1 MIGQSTTAMQI
12 LYPSTTSVYYGY
24 VALVLAVP
32 LAIYAMVTFY
42 PNVVRWTDYSPA
54 WWSCTFPPGTVS
66 MGGHQ
71 VALVNGSA
79 WLDAVALA
87 IPFLLLAHWTACS
100 SRFLGW
106 VAEGRR
112 GSTA

>member
-1 MIGQSTTAMQI
+1 MLSI
-12 LYPSTTSVYYGY
+12 
-24 VALVLAVP
+24 P

-42 PNVVRWTDYSPA
+42 PNVARWTQYSPA

-71 VALVNGSA
+71 VALVNGSQ

-87 IPFLLLAHWTACS
+87 IPFLLLAHWTVCS
-100 SRFLGW
+100 SRFISW
-106 VAEGRR
+106 VIEGRR
-112 GSTA
+112 DNNSQSTQTPQTSKAAPQMAA